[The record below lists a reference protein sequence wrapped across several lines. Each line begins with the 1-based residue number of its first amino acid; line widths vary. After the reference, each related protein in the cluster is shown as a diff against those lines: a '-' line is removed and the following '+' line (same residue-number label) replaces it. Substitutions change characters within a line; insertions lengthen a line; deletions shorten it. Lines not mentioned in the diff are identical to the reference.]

1 MILCDFSGSVWDHLI
16 GKAHLKEY
24 KEHMA
29 SEIRSTL
36 QQEISEAGLAY
47 GLPMS
52 WISFTWVWVN
62 FYCTKKASKH
72 GFMMVD
78 DGWWWLMMVVD
89 GLFQPKLLFLI
100 IIY

>member
-1 MILCDFSGSVWDHLI
+1 
-16 GKAHLKEY
+16 
-24 KEHMA
+24 MA

-78 DGWWWLMMVVD
+78 DG
-89 GLFQPKLLFLI
+89 
-100 IIY
+100 